1 MEVFNDA
8 EVIVCADAAQWE
20 SWLAAHHEQPGGV
33 WLKIAKQGSGKG
45 SITIREALD
54 LALCY
59 GWIDSQRTAY
69 DAACYLQRYSRRRPK
84 SPWSKRNSDRAEAL
98 MAAGRLR
105 APGLAE
111 IRAAKADG
119 RWAAAYESQRTASVP
134 PDLAVALEQNERA
147 KSVFDRL
154 DKTSQYAVILP
165 LLKATTPGNR
175 AVHLQKAIAK
185 LEAGN
190 HASPR

>member
-1 MEVFNDA
+1 MEVFHDA

-54 LALCY
+54 IALCY

-69 DAACYLQRYSRRRPK
+69 DAAYYLQRYSRRRPK

-175 AVHLQKAIAK
+175 SVHLQKAIAK
-185 LEAGN
+185 LEAGH

>member
-1 MEVFNDA
+1 MDVFHDA
-8 EVIVCADAAQWE
+8 EVMVCADAAQWE

-54 LALCY
+54 VALCY
-59 GWIDSQRTAY
+59 GWIDSQRNAY
-69 DAACYLQRYSRRRPK
+69 DAAYYVQRYSRRRPK

-119 RWAAAYESQRTASVP
+119 GRAAAYESQRNNWIP
-134 PDLAVALEQNERA
+134 
-147 KSVFDRL
+147 
-154 DKTSQYAVILP
+154 
-165 LLKATTPGNR
+165 
-175 AVHLQKAIAK
+175 
-185 LEAGN
+185 
-190 HASPR
+190 

>member
-1 MEVFNDA
+1 LEVFNDA

-54 LALCY
+54 IALCY

-69 DAACYLQRYSRRRPK
+69 DAAYYLQRYSRRRPK

-185 LEAGN
+185 LEAGH